1 MKFKCIYFY
10 LLLGVLCFLTPSCID
25 DSVMPEPPELNPDES
40 YVDPNL
46 PEEIKNGYSITF
58 NISLDNFG
66 GENGTRAS
74 NADLMEI
81 DNFIDLEKVRI
92 LFFICPYGI
101 DYSQYDETNT
111 YHTGKY
117 DYFLFESKS
126 RWVSQLSDNESTT
139 ANWQVTAPVFT
150 YGNNDEY
157 RWEDIRAALT
167 NYPFKVVV
175 LANRP
180 DVVNFG
186 NFDSKFNGDVI
197 FNTGRG
203 PNWGPN
209 DTYIPEKIRKD
220 DEKDQEWNKKPTI
233 NDLHHCQWDVV
244 YASKNSGD
252 KKTEL
257 NPYGGAGVYSFIMK
271 NPTPEKNNPVPQ
283 PDLNNPKDEVQNTN
297 LMGALSVWTSKDN
310 VGNGEENCYF
320 QPDKT
325 QGIPMYGVQYFDAIP
340 DWKEGMPYNL
350 SDRHLTQSG
359 QYERKNIYL
368 LRSLVKLELKIPKR
382 MKKGNTGKEEEIFID
397 QPYLCYSNVTAR
409 CEPLDVATPTELI
422 WKTDQFCEWKDI
434 LAWGPIIDQDYSAPT
449 LDIFHQRMAW
459 FYGAWRDWWDFN
471 YLNNKVASE
480 QQLDPKSPYFDFGDH
495 PSPRIYNP
503 VIQRNEKARID
514 KCKVDDEDYHYY
526 VVYTGERNIND
537 PTKFGQTDSF
547 RPAQSHVAFFR
558 FTVTSSSGN
567 KTYCIAL
574 TDYKK
579 NKLITNKTYYD
590 SSTGAIELDKYRE
603 AMVKN
608 ANNTTAENTSD
619 NWNWP
624 LLRNHVYTF
633 TVNSLGDFSDTGDGL
648 DVTVVSSEKRVAPGY
663 WFN

>member
-1 MKFKCIYFY
+1 MKIKNIIFY
-10 LLLGVLCFLTPSCID
+10 LLLGAIWYLTPSCVD
-25 DSVMPEPPELNPDES
+25 DSSITPEQPAPDPEES

-92 LFFICPYGI
+92 LFFTCPENIEYSAI
-101 DYSQYDETNT
+101 DGAP
-111 YHTGKY
+111 YHTGKH

-126 RWVSQLSDNESTT
+126 RWVSQLSDDESTT

-167 NYPFKVVV
+167 TYPFKVVV

-186 NFDSKFNGDVI
+186 NFDSKFNGDVT

-203 PNWGPN
+203 PNWGPE
-209 DTYIPEKIRKD
+209 DTYIPEDIRKD
-220 DEKDQEWNKKPTI
+220 DEKDDPKWNSQPTI

-252 KKTEL
+252 KATET
-257 NPYGGAGVYSFIMK
+257 NKYGGAGVYSFIMK
-271 NPTPEKNNPVPQ
+271 NPYPEEAREKGVVSKPDDNNLADPVHQ
-283 PDLNNPKDEVQNTN
+283 TN
-297 LMGALSVWTSKDN
+297 MMGAFSIWTSKDD
-310 VGNGEENCYF
+310 VGNGSENCYF
-320 QPDKT
+320 QPDRT
-325 QGIPMYGVQYFDAIP
+325 QGIPMYGVQYFEPIP
-340 DWKEGMPYNL
+340 DWKEGMPYNI
-350 SDRHLTQSG
+350 SDRHLTQTG

-382 MKKGNTGKEEEIFID
+382 MTNGGKEEEVYID

-422 WKTDQFCEWKDI
+422 WKTDQECEWNDI
-434 LAWGPIIDQDYSAPT
+434 LAWGPIINEDYQAPS
-449 LDIFHQRMAW
+449 LNIFHKRMAW

-471 YLNNKVASE
+471 SE
-480 QQLDPKSPYFDFGDH
+480 RSDCNDIVSNDFNFVNH
-495 PSPRIYNP
+495 KSPRIYNP

-514 KCKVDDEDYHYY
+514 KCKVEDEDYHYY

-547 RPAQSHVAFFR
+547 KPSQSHVAFFR

-567 KTYCIAL
+567 KTYCVAL
-574 TDYKK
+574 TDYQK
-579 NKLITNKTYYD
+579 NKIITDKTYYD
-590 SSTGAIELDKYRE
+590 SSSGATELDKYRS
-603 AMVKN
+603 AMVLQN
-608 ANNTTAENTSD
+608 TTNNTD

-633 TVNSLGDFSDTGDGL
+633 TVNSLGNLSDPGDGL

>member
-1 MKFKCIYFY
+1 MKFKYIYIN
-10 LLLGVLCFLTPSCID
+10 LLLCVLWFLTPSCID
-25 DSVMPEPPELNPDES
+25 DSVIPAPSEPNPDES

-92 LFFICPYGI
+92 LFFTCPKQI
-101 DYSQYDETNT
+101 DYSEYDGTNT

-167 NYPFKVVV
+167 KYPFKVVV

-186 NFDSKFNGDVI
+186 NFDSKFSGDVI

-209 DTYIPEKIRKD
+209 DTYIPVDIRKD
-220 DEKDQEWNKKPTI
+220 DEKNDPKWNLKPTI

-252 KKTEL
+252 KKTESK
-257 NPYGGAGVYSFIMK
+257 PYGGAGVYSFIMK

-320 QPDKT
+320 QPDRT
-325 QGIPMYGVQYFDAIP
+325 QGIPMYGVQYFEAIP

-382 MKKGNTGKEEEIFID
+382 MKNSKTNREEEIFID

-409 CEPLDVATPTELI
+409 CEPMDVATPTELI
-422 WKTDQFCEWKDI
+422 WKTDQFCEWNDI
-434 LAWGPIIDQDYSAPT
+434 LEWGPIIDQNYNEPT
-449 LDIFHQRMAW
+449 IRIFHQRMAW

-471 YLNNKVASE
+471 IDRSDCIDIQE
-480 QQLDPKSPYFDFGDH
+480 TDFVWDGH

-514 KCKVDDEDYHYY
+514 KCKVEDEDYHYY

-579 NKLITNKTYYD
+579 NKLITDKTYYD
-590 SSTGAIELDKYRE
+590 SSSGPTELDKYRD
-603 AMVKN
+603 AMVTKAGDPN
-608 ANNTTAENTSD
+608 AEKISD

-633 TVNSLGDFSDTGDGL
+633 TVNSLGDFSDTGEGL
-648 DVTVVSSEKRVAPGY
+648 DVQVVSSEKRFAPGY